1 MTPVQELTFGPIVD
15 GKDIFAQAETGSGK
29 TAAFAVPILELLI
42 SGDMDIPVSQGRA
55 LYIVL
60 SPTRELAQQTH
71 SVFQTLGKPLNITSA
86 CIIGGESIEKQKELL
101 GNGAHILVATPGRL
115 ADLIRQNQA
124 KVNDCLAVVFDEA
137 DRLFDMGF
145 KKEIE
150 FILSEM
156 PNDRQIIMVSA
167 TSNYDVLHT
176 AYKYNSHPEELKVN
190 QESILVE
197 TIDHNLVMVGSNE
210 KFAFLANLLQ
220 KQSDSYA
227 IVFCN
232 TQFNTHLVAEWLKA
246 MGMKASPISGRLP
259 QHKRTKLLAD
269 FRSKDV
275 TILVC
280 TDVAARGLDI
290 KDVPLVVNYD
300 MPSEAA
306 NYVHRIGR
314 TGRAGKDGKA
324 FSLCAPED
332 CQYLE
337 PIQEYIGSKIP
348 HYQIADHDLCRSI
361 CKRPYIDRKSLR
373 VVDRETGKPIK
384 PSSSPSGRRADD
396 RLSTDKPITQKGR
409 TMTTPEPKTAQAR
422 RSERIR
428 HLEITTSCPKD
439 LTKKALKHFNIED
452 EELLKVEVLKQG
464 RKKFIVFGPRHTTYR
479 VEVRPIFKRLLQ
491 PFLKGLFEMAN
502 LELEARVSFRDP
514 QVRISIAGNDAGLL
528 FRDRCQLLDALD
540 TVIRRYLGQ
549 KLNLEENIKILVE
562 GPKKEDRPQ
571 RAAKPAPRAERV
583 EQDQRDDSED
593 FTDEYSDEEDGELQ
607 MLGPKGDDEE
617 VEGHG
622 DREPNGD
629 QERPRRQFS
638 RERRPN
644 QSRGPRDNRRNPR
657 FDRGERTHRPNPR
670 EKDLIEMAK
679 RYEREITEKKQPILI
694 EALNS
699 ADRRIIHQYF
709 QDHAEITTTSLGEG
723 QIKTIE
729 LSLK

>member
-1 MTPVQELTFGPIVD
+1 MTQAGFLKTTPIQEVTFLPIVD

-29 TAAFAVPILELLI
+29 TGAFAIPIIELLV
-42 SGDMDIPVSQGRA
+42 SGDMNIAVSEGRA
-55 LYIVL
+55 LYIIL

-71 SVFQTLGKPLNITSA
+71 SVFEKLGKPLGISSA
-86 CIIGGESIEKQKELL
+86 CIIGGESMQRQKELL
-101 GNGAHILVATPGRL
+101 GSGAHVLVATPGRL
-115 ADLIRQNQA
+115 ADLIRQNEA

-176 AYKYNSHPEELKVN
+176 AYKFNSHPEEIKIK
-190 QESILVE
+190 QDSILVDK
-197 TIDHNLVMVGSNE
+197 IDHKLVMVGSNE
-210 KFAFLANLLQ
+210 KFAFLVNLLQ

-232 TQFNTHLVAEWLKA
+232 TQFTTHMVAEWLKA
-246 MGMKASPISGRLP
+246 MGFKASPISGRLP
-259 QHKRTKLLAD
+259 QSKRTRLLSD
-269 FRSKDV
+269 FRDKEV

-290 KDVPLVVNYD
+290 KNVPLVVNYD

-314 TGRAGKDGKA
+314 TGRAGEEGKA

-332 CQYLE
+332 CEFLD
-337 PIQEYIGSKIP
+337 PINEYIGEKIP
-348 HYQIADHDLCRSI
+348 VMELSDQDLSYRL
-361 CKRPYIDRKSLR
+361 CKKPYIDRKTLR
-373 VVDRETGKPIK
+373 VVEREEKI
-384 PSSSPSGRRADD
+384 SSSPSGRREKNIPIIAK
-396 RLSTDKPITQKGR
+396 KPTQEGK
-409 TMTTPEPKTAQAR
+409 TMTTPQPKTATAR

-428 HLEITTSCPKD
+428 HLEITTSSPKE
-439 LTKKALKHFNIED
+439 LTKKALAHFNLDD
-452 EELLKVEVLKQG
+452 EELLKVEVLKHG
-464 RKKFIVFGPRHTTYR
+464 RRKFIVFGPRHTTYR

-502 LELEARVSFRDP
+502 LELEAKVSFRDP
-514 QVRISIAGNDAGLL
+514 QVRVSIAGNDAGLL
-528 FRDRCQLLDALD
+528 FRERCQLLDALD

-562 GPKKEDRPQ
+562 GPRRDERPNRPQ
-571 RAAKPAPRAERV
+571 PRVNNNPEN
-583 EQDQRDDSED
+583 
-593 FTDEYSDEEDGELQ
+593 
-607 MLGPKGDDEE
+607 EE
-617 VEGHG
+617 VVEESEERMP
-622 DREPNGD
+622 DSNESDMQAAP
-629 QERPRRQFS
+629 ERPVRRDRGPRRDS
-638 RERRPN
+638 RNSRDSRD
-644 QSRGPRDNRRNPR
+644 SRGPRRD
-657 FDRGERTHRPNPR
+657 GERREHRPNPR
-670 EKDLIEMAK
+670 ENELIEMAK
-679 RYEREITEKKQPILI
+679 RYEREITEKQQPILI
-694 EALNS
+694 QALTA

-709 QDHAEITTTSLGEG
+709 QDHPEIMTTSLGEG